1 MDRKKLINFLPE
13 TIKVVVRVWSVL
25 DELDDIYGDIVTDSL
40 IQFTEIIAELMEVE
54 KKVEQ
59 FKNVLNLKIYM

>member
-1 MDRKKLINFLPE
+1 M
-13 TIKVVVRVWSVL
+13 WSVL

-40 IQFTEIIAELMEVE
+40 IQFIEIIAELMEVE

-59 FKNVLNLKIYM
+59 FKNVLSLNFICN